1 MTIRELTRDQLL
13 QVKQHYLTLK
23 RDEAGEGVS
32 YGELAEADELIT
44 DEEIFEAYS
53 DTEFSEGDF
62 EA

>member
-44 DEEIFEAYS
+44 DEELFEAYS

>member
-1 MTIRELTRDQLL
+1 MTIRELNRGQLL
-13 QVKQHYLTLK
+13 QVKQRYLTLK
-23 RDEAGEGVS
+23 KDEAGEGVS

-62 EA
+62 GE

>member
-44 DEEIFEAYS
+44 DEEITEAYR
-53 DTEFSEGDF
+53 DTEFSEDDF
-62 EA
+62 S